1 MRLWRLQY
9 AKERSKRL
17 LNEDGHSPPFIPV
30 IFGVIPSILGFATL
44 LALAT
49 LDEHRISVTD

>member
-9 AKERSKRL
+9 ARERSTRL

-30 IFGVIPSILGFATL
+30 YSRDIWGYSLKTWARDSASTS
-44 LALAT
+44 
-49 LDEHRISVTD
+49 DSR